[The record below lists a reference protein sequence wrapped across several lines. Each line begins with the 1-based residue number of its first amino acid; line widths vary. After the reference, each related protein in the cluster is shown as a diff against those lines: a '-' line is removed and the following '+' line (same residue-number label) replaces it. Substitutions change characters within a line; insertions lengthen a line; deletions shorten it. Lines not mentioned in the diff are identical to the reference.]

1 MSNMRARAGDVAVIA
16 ASAVVA
22 VLLAIWLICGWPG
35 VTVADSF
42 GVAVFGTYAVVCAVL
57 AARAATGRLRSVWI
71 CFALG
76 FGGWTAGELIYGYL
90 NLVLDRATFPSVADF
105 GYILFPI
112 FSCIGLVQWPVV
124 SAGQSRMRLMLDG
137 LIFALSLFLLAW
149 VLALRAVY
157 ESFQEDKLVVGWA
170 LTYPLLDL
178 VVLAIAGLVLVRAGA
193 RRRVSLMLLAA
204 ALALVAVSDVAF
216 AWVTAHGGYAAVLP
230 IDVGW
235 VAGMV
240 LFGAA
245 ALTNR
250 GAPAAPDSPPYVPT
264 SISLWLP
271 YLPLLVGGTVAAVV
285 VLDGALRV
293 MVIVV
298 IIAICLRQFLASW
311 ENRRLLRMV
320 ADQALRDPLTGL
332 ANLALFNDRL
342 SHAMQLRERDGRAVA
357 VLSLDLNDFKIV
369 NDSLGHAAGN
379 ELLTRVAGRLTTCV
393 RRGDTLARVGGDEF
407 AVLIEDRADHS
418 LEIAHRVVEAFD
430 TPFAVDGQSL
440 LMRPSVGLAAAMP
453 DDAPDPS
460 GEQLFKRADAAM
472 YAAKRSRTE
481 GVHVFTPEM
490 TLVYPEH
497 SDLLRGLNNGAKGG
511 GVAAV
516 RLLGELR
523 QAIDRHEL
531 TVVYQPKYHLTT
543 SELAGVE
550 ALVRWPH
557 PVRGVLSPNDFLP
570 LVRRHG
576 LMAAVTEL
584 VIAKALDDAAEWA
597 ARGTPA
603 PIAVNLFAATMADAE
618 LPDRIVS
625 ALRARGLPPAV
636 LTVEITEDLILPDI
650 KRTCSVLRDLRRHGV
665 RVAIDDFGS
674 GYSALSYLR
683 ELPIDEVK
691 LDRQFVGPIIWDP
704 RAGEVVRAV
713 VTLAQNLGLT
723 TVAEGV
729 ENAETAE
736 RLRTYRCDVAQGFH
750 YSPPLSPPAIATLLG
765 EETIR
770 PPAPAAARWN

>member
-1 MSNMRARAGDVAVIA
+1 MRSRPGDVTVIA
-16 ASAVVA
+16 GSAAVAVV
-22 VLLAIWLICGWPG
+22 LAIWLVRGLPG
-35 VTVADSF
+35 VGLADSL
-42 GVAVFGTYAVVCAVL
+42 GVAVFGAYAVVCAML
-57 AARAATGRLRSVWI
+57 AARAASGRLRGVWI
-71 CFALG
+71 CFAVA
-76 FGGWTAGELIYGYL
+76 FAGWTAGELVYGYL
-90 NLVLDRATFPSVADF
+90 DLVLHRATFPSPADVGF
-105 GYILFPI
+105 VLFPI
-112 FSCIGLVQWPVV
+112 FSCVALVQWPIVA
-124 SAGQSRMRLMLDG
+124 AGQSRVRLVLDG

-149 VLALRAVY
+149 VLALRSVY
-157 ESFQEDKLVVGWA
+157 ENFREDKLVVSWA
-170 LTYPLLDL
+170 LAYPLLDL
-178 VVLAIAGLVLVRAGA
+178 VVLAIAGLVLVRAGP
-193 RRRVSLMLLAA
+193 RRRLSLVLLTA
-204 ALALVAVSDVAF
+204 ALTVIALSDVAF
-216 AWVTAHGGYAAVLP
+216 AWATAHGSNAAVLP

-235 VAGMV
+235 VAGTV

-245 ALTNR
+245 ALISR
-250 GAPAAPDSPPYVPT
+250 RAPATPDTVPQLPT
-264 SISLWLP
+264 SIALWLP

-285 VLDGALRV
+285 VLDGVLRV
-293 MVIVV
+293 TVIVV

-342 SHAMQLRERDGRAVA
+342 AHAMQLRERDGRAVA
-357 VLSLDLNDFKIV
+357 VLSLDLNDFKMV

-379 ELLTRVAGRLTTCV
+379 DLLTRVAERLATCV
-393 RRGDTLARVGGDEF
+393 RTGDTVARVGGDEF
-407 AVLIEDRADHS
+407 AVLIEDRVDHS
-418 LEIAHRVVEAFD
+418 MAIAHRIVEAFD
-430 TPFAVDGQSL
+430 SPFGVEGHSL
-440 LMRPSVGLAAAMP
+440 LMRPSVGLAAAAP
-453 DDAPDPS
+453 DDDPDPY
-460 GEQLFKRADAAM
+460 GEQLFRRADAAM
-472 YAAKRSRTE
+472 YAAKRARTD

-490 TLVYPEH
+490 MLVSPEH
-497 SDLLRGLNNGAKGG
+497 SGLLQVEGVKGG
-511 GVAAV
+511 GAAAV

-523 QAIDRHEL
+523 QAIDRQEL
-531 TVVYQPKYHLTT
+531 TVVYQPKYHLAT

-557 PVRGVLSPNDFLP
+557 PVRGVLGPNDFLP

-584 VIAKALDDAAEWA
+584 VLAKALDDAAEWS
-597 ARGTPA
+597 ARGTPVSV
-603 PIAVNLFAATMADAE
+603 AVNLFAATMADAD

-625 ALRARGLPPAV
+625 ALEGRGLAPAL

-650 KRTCSVLRDLRRHGV
+650 KRTCAVLGELRRHGV

-683 ELPIDEVK
+683 ELPIDELK
-691 LDRQFVGPIIWDP
+691 LDRRFIGPVIWDP

-713 VTLAQNLGLT
+713 VTLAQTLGLT

-736 RLRTYRCDVAQGFH
+736 RLRGYRCDVAQGFH
-750 YSPPLSPPAIATLLG
+750 YSPPLSASAIATLLG

-770 PPAPAAARWN
+770 PPAPAAVRWN